1 MVVLDTHVISEL
13 FKPAPD
19 PKVMAWVRGLSG
31 SVMFTT
37 AVTRG
42 ELMFGVHC
50 MPAGRRSTDLL
61 LQLTALFAEKLA
73 GHVLPYDGDAADA
86 HAALAALRRAQGR
99 PIAQS
104 DAMIAGI
111 ASSRGATLATRNVRD
126 FEDCGVALIDPW
138 H

>member
-1 MVVLDTHVISEL
+1 MIVLDTNVISEL

-19 PKVMAWVRGLSG
+19 PGVMAWVGGLSG
-31 SVMFTT
+31 NDMFTT

-42 ELMFGVHC
+42 ELLFGLHC
-50 MPAGRRSTDLL
+50 MPDGRRRSDLL
-61 LQLTALFAEKLA
+61 QRLTALFEHRLA

-86 HAALAALRRAQGR
+86 HAELAAMRRAQGR

-111 ASSRGATLATRNVRD
+111 ARSRGATLATRNVRD
-126 FEDCGVALIDPW
+126 FEGCGVALIDPW